1 MKQIWAFGLAA
12 LLVTLASV
20 PVSAP
25 ALSQQRFVI
34 ATGAEPDSIDITA
47 GYFPP
52 INYVI
57 LRNID
62 EALWD
67 YNDDGTI
74 RQTVATW
81 DYSGDRKTLVFT

>member
-1 MKQIWAFGLAA
+1 
-12 LLVTLASV
+12 V
-20 PVSAP
+20 PSP
-25 ALSQQRFVI
+25 ALSQQRLII

-47 GYFPP
+47 GFFLP

-62 EALWD
+62 GALWD
-67 YNDDGTI
+67 HNDDGTI

-81 DYSGDRKTLVFT
+81 DYSRGQEEPRLPPEAWGEVPFR